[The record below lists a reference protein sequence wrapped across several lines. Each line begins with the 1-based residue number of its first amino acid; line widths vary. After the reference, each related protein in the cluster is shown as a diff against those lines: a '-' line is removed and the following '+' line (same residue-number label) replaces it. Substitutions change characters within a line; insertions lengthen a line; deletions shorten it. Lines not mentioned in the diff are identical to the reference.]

1 MKRVRVQLLF
11 TLAASGFLPARAIE
25 PLDSAAS
32 ILTMRRVYVDVFAG
46 GETAAQLRDMIISAL
61 HAARVVQITEVQERS
76 DVILKGSGE
85 DLVYTEDH
93 SSSDNLNIHTNGSS
107 SATSG
112 KGYSSKG
119 LSAGENES
127 SHITERKHESSAAIR
142 LVNREGDVIWSATKE
157 SQGGKFLGASA
168 DVADRLVKQLT
179 HDIERSRSSAA
190 KQAGKPT
197 L

>member
-1 MKRVRVQLLF
+1 MKREAIAITLL
-11 TLAASGFLPARAIE
+11 AGACLPAWAIE

-32 ILTMRRVYVDVFAG
+32 IATMRRVYVEPFAG
-46 GETAAQLRDMIISAL
+46 GETAAQLRDMVISAL
-61 HAARVVQITEVQERS
+61 HAARIVDITENPERS
-76 DVILKGSGE
+76 DVVLKGSGE

-107 SATSG
+107 SASG
-112 KGYSSKG
+112 KSSSSKG

-127 SHITERKHESSAAIR
+127 SHITERKHEASAAIR

-168 DVADRLVKQLT
+168 DVADRLMKQLT
-179 HDIERSRSSAA
+179 QDVARMRSSSAR
-190 KQAGKPT
+190 QAGKPS

>member
-1 MKRVRVQLLF
+1 MKHAAALAF
-11 TLAASGFLPARAIE
+11 TLLSSACLPAWSIE

-32 ILTMRRVYVDVFAG
+32 IATMRRVYVEPFAG
-46 GETAAQLRDMIISAL
+46 GETAAQLRDMVIGAL
-61 HAARVVQITEVQERS
+61 HAARIVEITENPERS
-76 DVILKGSGE
+76 DVVMRGSGE

-93 SSSDNLNIHTNGSS
+93 SSSDNLNIHASGSS
-107 SATSG
+107 SASG
-112 KGYSSKG
+112 KGNSSRG

-127 SHITERKHESSAAIR
+127 SHITERKHEASAAVR
-142 LVNREGDVIWSATKE
+142 LVNREGDVIWSATRE

-179 HDIERSRSSAA
+179 QDVARMRSSSAR
-190 KQAGKPT
+190 QAGKPT